1 MLSVNWIGQ
10 VVNGSLRPL
19 ITCDRREPKMT
30 VSKLT
35 TLADYIA
42 DAERKYDK
50 VAEESGFKSDYALG
64 CLRGLQL
71 AAKASDIRTEVETA
85 VIDAAIDFLLYGGS
99 SLPKAVNAL
108 LKERGR
114 GSEATAQR
122 IVADGYHASS
132 CDDCGS
138 DLHPTD
144 SVYCPVRQQG

>member
-85 VIDAAIDFLLYGGS
+85 VIDAAGAGVRPRRNGS
-99 SLPKAVNAL
+99 LQT
-108 LKERGR
+108 
-114 GSEATAQR
+114 ATTPPAATIAARTCTQR
-122 IVADGYHASS
+122 IAFTVRCDNRDDDGR
-132 CDDCGS
+132 DD
-138 DLHPTD
+138 
-144 SVYCPVRQQG
+144 